1 MLQDYAAGTVAS
13 ADGTKI
19 GFRYRGSGPAVV
31 LVHGSME
38 SGLNHVALA
47 DALADQY
54 TVFLPDRRGRGLSG
68 PHTANHSLATEV
80 ADLHA
85 VVAQA
90 GASRIFGVSAGGL
103 VALAV
108 ARQYGHL
115 ISKAALYEPAL
126 VLADS
131 FYDNAWL
138 QKFDAQVAAGK
149 VTAAMVTSMFAMRLA
164 PAALKVIP
172 RPLLAGLTGMM
183 LKAED
188 KNAGPADVTMRRL
201 APTIRYE
208 GVIIGE
214 AKGTEGDYA
223 DVAAEVLLMSGGRGL
238 PWLRPGRDAL
248 LRTLPHARA
257 VEYPELDH
265 GGSSDVTK
273 ANPKGRPDLVA
284 KDLAT
289 FFSAG

>member
-1 MLQDYAAGTVAS
+1 MLQDYATGTVAS

-47 DALADQY
+47 DALADRY

-68 PHTANHSLATEV
+68 PHAADHSLATEV
-80 ADLHA
+80 ADIHA

-103 VALAV
+103 VALAT
-108 ARQYGHL
+108 ARRHGRL
-115 ISKAALYEPAL
+115 IDKVALYEPAL

-138 QKFDAQVAAGK
+138 PRFDAQIAAGK
-149 VTAAMVTSMFAMRLA
+149 VTAAMVTSMFALRLA
-164 PAALKVIP
+164 PTGLKVIP
-172 RPLLAGLTGMM
+172 RPLLAALTGMM
-183 LKAED
+183 LSGED
-188 KNAGPADVTMRRL
+188 KAAGPGDVTMRRL

-214 AKGTEGDYA
+214 AKGTEAEYA
-223 DVAAEVLLMSGGRGL
+223 DVAAEVLLLSGGRGL
-238 PWLRPGRDAL
+238 AWLRPGRDAL
-248 LRTLPHARA
+248 VRTLPHSRT

-284 KDLAT
+284 RDLSKFYA
-289 FFSAG
+289 

>member
-1 MLQDYAAGTVAS
+1 VLEDYAVGAVAS
-13 ADGTKI
+13 ADGTRI
-19 GFRYRGSGPAVV
+19 GFRYRGNGPAVV

-68 PHTANHSLATEV
+68 PHTADHSLATEV
-80 ADLHA
+80 ADVHA

-103 VALAV
+103 VALAA
-108 ARQYGHL
+108 ARRHAHL
-115 ISKAALYEPAL
+115 ISKVAVYEPAL

-131 FYDNAWL
+131 FYGNAWL
-138 QKFDAQVAAGK
+138 PKFDAQIAAGK
-149 VTAAMVTSMFAMRLA
+149 VTSAMVTSMFALRLA
-164 PAALKVIP
+164 PAGLKLVP
-172 RPLLAGLTGMM
+172 RPVLAGLTGLM
-183 LKAED
+183 LKGED
-188 KNAGPADVTMRRL
+188 KKAGPADVTMRRL

-214 AKGTEGDYA
+214 AKGTEADYA
-223 DVAAEVLLMSGGRGL
+223 DVGADVLLMSGGRGL
-238 PWLRPGRDAL
+238 KWLRPGRDAL
-248 LRTLPHARA
+248 VRTLPHSRTL
-257 VEYPELDH
+257 EYPELDH

-284 KDLAT
+284 RDLAT
-289 FFSAG
+289 FFRD

>member
-1 MLQDYAAGTVAS
+1 MLQDYATGTVAS
-13 ADGTKI
+13 ADGTRI

-38 SGLNHVALA
+38 SGLNHIALA
-47 DALADQY
+47 DALADRY
-54 TVFLPDRRGRGLSG
+54 TVYLPDRRGRGLSG
-68 PHTANHSLATEV
+68 PHTAEHSLATEV
-80 ADLHA
+80 ADIHA

-108 ARQYGHL
+108 ARRYGHL

-138 QKFDAQVAAGK
+138 PRFDAQIAAGK
-149 VTAAMVTSMFAMRLA
+149 VPAAMVTSMFAMRLA
-164 PAALKVIP
+164 PAGLKVVP
-172 RPLLAGLTGMM
+172 RPLLASLTGMM
-183 LKAED
+183 LKGED
-188 KNAGPADVTMRRL
+188 KAADPGDVTMRRL

-208 GVIIGE
+208 GAIVGE
-214 AKGTEGDYA
+214 AKGTEAEYA
-223 DVAAEVLLMSGGRGL
+223 DVAADVLLMSGGKGL
-238 PWLRPGRDAL
+238 IWLRPGRDAL
-248 LRTLPHARA
+248 LRILPHARA

-284 KDLAT
+284 RDLIKFYA
-289 FFSAG
+289 

>member
-1 MLQDYAAGTVAS
+1 MLQDYTTATVAS
-13 ADGTKI
+13 GDGTKI

-47 DALADQY
+47 DALADRY

-68 PHTANHSLATEV
+68 PHAANHALATEV
-80 ADLHA
+80 ADIHA

-103 VALAV
+103 VALAA
-108 ARQYGHL
+108 ARRHARL
-115 ISKAALYEPAL
+115 ISKVALYEPAL
-126 VLADS
+126 VLAGS
-131 FYDNAWL
+131 FYDNAWIP
-138 QKFDAQVAAGK
+138 KFDAQIAAGR
-149 VTAAMVTSMFAMRLA
+149 VTGAMVTSMFAMRLA
-164 PAALKVIP
+164 PAGLKVIP
-172 RPLLAGLTGMM
+172 RPILAGLTGMM
-183 LKAED
+183 LKGED
-188 KNAGPADVTMRRL
+188 KNAAPDDVTMRRL

-214 AKGTEGDYA
+214 AKGTEADYA
-223 DVAAEVLLMSGGRGL
+223 DVTADVLLMSGGRGL

-248 LRTLPHARA
+248 LRTLPNART
-257 VEYPELDH
+257 VEYPDLDH

-284 KDLAT
+284 KDLAD
-289 FFSAG
+289 FFRD